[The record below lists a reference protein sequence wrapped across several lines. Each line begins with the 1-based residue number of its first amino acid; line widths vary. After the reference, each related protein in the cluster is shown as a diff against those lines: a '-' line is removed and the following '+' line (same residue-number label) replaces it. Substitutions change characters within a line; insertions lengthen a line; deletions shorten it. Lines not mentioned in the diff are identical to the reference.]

1 MSNIARLFCF
11 SRAAVSSIRSSMLN
25 SIPSSITQS
34 TRLIIATALMFP
46 ALAYAAASGIES
58 GQPVQTTPHKQE
70 RILVYGDSLSAAYG
84 LNPADGWVSLMA
96 KQLKSRGVEVINAS
110 VSGETSIGG
119 AARIKADLALQK
131 PTIVLLALGA
141 NDGLRG
147 LPVAAMQKNL
157 EAITVASLKAGAR
170 VIMVGMQIPPN
181 YGIEYTQHF
190 SAAYST
196 LATRYKLL
204 LIPFLLEGIADKL
217 ELFQA
222 DRLHPAAIAQPR
234 ILQNVMPTIEQILKK
249 NNQSPQKAK
258 P

>member
-1 MSNIARLFCF
+1 MGEVARFFCF
-11 SRAAVSSIRSSMLN
+11 SRAGVHLISARLV
-25 SIPSSITQS
+25 TQLAIL
-34 TRLIIATALMFP
+34 TATLTLTFP
-46 ALAYAAASGIES
+46 AWAGTVAIITPAARDTKPA
-58 GQPVQTTPHKQE
+58 QPTKQSHERNHE

-96 KQLKSRGVEVINAS
+96 AQLKPRGVEVINAS
-110 VSGETSIGG
+110 ISGETSIGG

-157 EAITVASLKAGAR
+157 EAITIASLAAGAR
-170 VIMVGMQIPPN
+170 VVMIGIQIPPN
-181 YGIEYTQHF
+181 YGIEYTRQF
-190 SAAYST
+190 SATFST
-196 LATRYKLL
+196 LATKYKLL
-204 LIPFLLEGIADKL
+204 LVPFLLDGIADKL

-234 ILQNVMPTIEQILKK
+234 ILQNVMPTVEQALKK
-249 NNQSPQKAK
+249 NSQLPKK
-258 P
+258 VKL